1 MATPGSSI
9 WTKRFWKATAERA
22 IKSAAQG
29 VVLLVGADV
38 VFDALD
44 FDWERA
50 GGVALGAA
58 ALSVLTSLASSAIS
72 GDGPSLTND
81 EILSRPLDGPAA

>member
-1 MATPGSSI
+1 M

-29 VVLLVGADV
+29 VVLLIGGDV
-38 VFDALD
+38 VFNA
-44 FDWERA
+44 FEFNWEQA
-50 GGVALGAA
+50 GGIALGAA
-58 ALSVLTSLASSAIS
+58 ALSALTSIGSAAIT

-81 EILSRPLDGPAA
+81 EVLAGPGAHRA